1 MPAVALPSILGA
13 MVAFGLVIGPAYA
26 LAMEKEDGT
35 LLRVRSA
42 PYGLNGYVSGQVLA
56 HSLGLIPSF
65 ALLLIPSALLFGPV
79 MHQGAEGWVTVVWVV
94 VLGLLA
100 TMPIGI
106 MIGSLAPNVQK
117 VGTWGMLP
125 ILVLLGISGI
135 FYPVQELWGWVQV
148 VAQLFPMYWLGL
160 GMRSAFLPEAAA
172 ALEIGGSWRT
182 LETVL
187 VLGAWAVVGLA
198 LAPGVLR
205 RMARRQSGAA
215 GRGRPATRPSS
226 GSGDP
231 LGGFRLVQ
239 DVPYGGER
247 WLEVHRGLGCRKRS
261 SGSDLRVNGLASRPK
276 SKEEMRDGRRDA
288 GTAPDPR
295 SGAPEAG
302 SPRGHVEH
310 GRPPG
315 RLRRDRDQG

>member
-1 MPAVALPSILGA
+1 MNPKLHAIRIGLQRGWTEFVLSIKSPQDQGFYVFITLITLIYLFLNRDTKVEGTDLFFPAVALPSILGA

-35 LLRVRSA
+35 LLRIRAA
-42 PYGLNGYVSGQVLA
+42 PYGLMGYVSGQVLV

-79 MHQGAEGWVTVVWVV
+79 MHQGAAGWVTVVWVV

-106 MIGSLAPNVQK
+106 VIGSLAPERPEGRD
-117 VGTWGMLP
+117 VGDAPDPRAPRDLGDLLP
-125 ILVLLGISGI
+125 I
-135 FYPVQELWGWVQV
+135 QELWGWVQV

-205 RMARRQSGAA
+205 RMARRQSGPQVAA
-215 GRGRPATRPSS
+215 ARDEA
-226 GSGDP
+226 
-231 LGGFRLVQ
+231 VQ
-239 DVPYGGER
+239 WVR
-247 WLEVHRGLGCRKRS
+247 
-261 SGSDLRVNGLASRPK
+261 
-276 SKEEMRDGRRDA
+276 
-288 GTAPDPR
+288 
-295 SGAPEAG
+295 
-302 SPRGHVEH
+302 
-310 GRPPG
+310 
-315 RLRRDRDQG
+315 